1 MSDLH
6 WETDI
11 TGINHNKILL
21 RGYPIDKLMGKIPF
35 SSVIFLALKG
45 ELPTD
50 AEAKMMDAILVSSID
65 HGATP
70 PSALAARTIAST
82 GANMN
87 AAIAGGI
94 LAISQF
100 HGGAIEGCM
109 EFLKSGVEKAH
120 SESITLE
127 QAAEKIY
134 DEYKIIKKRIPGYG
148 HRIHTDDPRTKK
160 LIGMAK
166 ELKIAGEYIEFAE
179 ITSKVIKEN
188 LGKELPINVDGA
200 IAAVCLEMEFPKEI
214 GNSFFAISRITGL
227 VAHAFEEKNKMRI
240 MRKIH
245 PTDHQYTGTS
255 ERDIEK

>member
-1 MSDLH
+1 MSELK

-11 TGINHNKILL
+11 TGINPNKILL
-21 RGYPIDKLMGKIPF
+21 RGYAIDKLMGEIPF

-50 AEAKMMDAILVSSID
+50 PESKMMDAILVSSID

-109 EFLKSGVEKAH
+109 EFLKTGVDKAH
-120 SESITLE
+120 NETISLE
-127 QAAEKIY
+127 EASRKIY
-134 DEYKIIKKRIPGYG
+134 DEYKIVKKRIPGFG
-148 HRIHTDDPRTKK
+148 HRIHTDDPRTRK

-166 ELKIAGEYIEFAE
+166 ELKIAGKHIKFAE

-188 LGKELPINVDGA
+188 LGKDLPINVDGA
-200 IAAVCLEMEFPKEI
+200 IAAVSLEMGFPKEI
-214 GNSFFAISRITGL
+214 ANSFFAISRITGL
-227 VAHAFEEKNKMRI
+227 VAHAFEEKNKMKV

-245 PTDHQYTGTS
+245 PSDHKYTGNP
-255 ERDIEK
+255 EREL